1 MIKEKPSKKEATM
14 SAIDPNLDQ
23 LMGQLNDIQA
33 TIRERANDV
42 QKSISGVEDKL
53 RESFG
58 TLYHIEKTL
67 ERIEEILKTIS
78 RKYS

>member
-1 MIKEKPSKKEATM
+1 M

-53 RESFG
+53 SESFG
-58 TLYHIEKTL
+58 TLYNIEKTL

>member
-1 MIKEKPSKKEATM
+1 M